1 MNGSFVAKRP
11 CKAALERVMIL
22 LYVDRVGWQML
33 GAPIGFT
40 KVPST
45 IPTPLFLILEKL
57 EN

>member
-45 IPTPLFLILEKL
+45 IPKVLPKL
-57 EN
+57 E